1 MNNQIRVETEADTL
15 YLAGNEI
22 HAVVHSKEHIYG
34 LPSVMRMVV
43 FTTDSGPLQDDM
55 GLAIEV
61 ENGDVIMI
69 MSEHKCFSPFL
80 FDQIGKALP
89 VDYQGIIDASAS
101 TSNGVFEIYEKDG
114 LREGAVGEGI

>member
-1 MNNQIRVETEADTL
+1 MNNKIRVETEADTL
-15 YLAGNEI
+15 CLVGNEI
-22 HAVVHSKEHIYG
+22 CAFVHSKEHIFG
-34 LPSVMRMVV
+34 LSSVMRMVV

-80 FDQIGKALP
+80 FEQIGKALP

-101 TSNGVFEIYEKDG
+101 TSNGVFEIYVKDG
-114 LREGAVGEGI
+114 LREGAAEEEI